1 MKTRTCTTCKNTY
14 PETFE
19 YFPRR
24 KRSSTKDWEVRA
36 VCKPCWN
43 EAGRY
48 YRSRDPEKSKA
59 RYKKYYLEN
68 LEKERARNRDKK
80 KRFPEQARKDGRKRR
95 ALIRGNDYQPYTEQE
110 VLDKY
115 GTNCYLCG
123 YEIDLNAPRNCRGNN
138 WEAGLHIEHLV
149 AICNGGPDNI
159 NNVRPSHAIC
169 NLTKGVRDV

>member
-1 MKTRTCTTCKNTY
+1 MNTRTCTTCKNTY

-24 KRSSTKDWEVRA
+24 KRSSNKDWEVRA
-36 VCKPCWN
+36 VCKPCWR
-43 EAGRY
+43 EANREY
-48 YRSRDPEKSKA
+48 A
-59 RYKKYYLEN
+59 RN
-68 LEKERARNRDKK
+68 NRDKARARYQRYYYANINKEHIRKQKYK
-80 KRFPEQARKDGRKRR
+80 KDNPEQARKDSRKRR
-95 ALIRGNDYQPYTEQE
+95 ALIKGNDYQPYTEQE

-115 GTNCYLCG
+115 GINCYLCG

-138 WEAGLHIEHLV
+138 WEAGLHIEHLI